1 MGCEAG
7 QGKAKQGEGRQAK
20 EPRSKYNANFSKE
33 LNLIYRSSTE
43 AYTYILIGGV
53 NVIDQL
59 FLLNSLLEFASGI
72 VALSVSFTAFKYTR
86 LVENDILRFVS
97 FGFMLLGV
105 GLVAEGSLL
114 LLLSFNLGRI
124 AEDLSLV
131 YVASVIYL
139 VLQAVAYFSF
149 AFGYARAAYGKQKQ
163 EGMVSSVASLLFP
176 VMALPRLPREYL
188 LLGTHINAALQ
199 LFILILLA
207 FVIFQGS
214 LIYTKTKNRFSLLVL
229 AGFAFIF
236 SAHAI
241 ILASSLILSAQLYVV
256 GSAVQFGGFVSL
268 LVFLLQS
275 GRVHAT
281 TEDS

>member
-1 MGCEAG
+1 M
-7 QGKAKQGEGRQAK
+7 
-20 EPRSKYNANFSKE
+20 
-33 LNLIYRSSTE
+33 
-43 AYTYILIGGV
+43 
-53 NVIDQL
+53 IDQL